1 MSNPHFRI
9 SIEAFDGIRYQ
20 TLERCLDDGKLVNM
34 TELARRFDIDAKT
47 VKARLTRKTP
57 AFNAYKNALNHDN
70 LKQYRVQ
77 K

>member
-9 SIEAFDGIRYQ
+9 NIEAFDGIRYQ

-34 TELARRFDIDAKT
+34 TELARRFDIDVKT
-47 VKARLTRKTP
+47 VRARLKRKTS
-57 AFNAYKNALNHDN
+57 AFNSFKNALNHDN